1 MSNPFD
7 TCHCN
12 QFGAA
17 VVLIVVV
24 MVTVRIAG
32 ATEEVPPM
40 PRVRSANSS
49 IAALIVQG
57 RDRSMSFRRLLET
70 IEASDGIV
78 YIEPGKCHGRHA
90 CLLISLTVAGP
101 NRILRVR
108 VDTRATDRDLLS
120 SIAHELQHAIEVL
133 SDSAVTS
140 DAAIYYF
147 FVRNYPTGVPDA
159 FETEE
164 AIKAGRDVRAELSR
178 K

>member
-1 MSNPFD
+1 MPNRFQ
-7 TCHCN
+7 TRHRH
-12 QFGAA
+12 QLGAAA
-17 VVLIVVV
+17 VVILVA
-24 MVTVRIAG
+24 MVTVGPAG
-32 ATEEVPPM
+32 ATEGVPPM
-40 PRVRSANSS
+40 PRVRSNNSS

-57 RDRSMSFRRLLET
+57 RDRSITFRRLLET

-78 YIEPGKCHGRHA
+78 YIEPGQCHGRHA
-90 CLLISLTVAGP
+90 CLLFSLTVAGP
-101 NRILRVR
+101 NRILHVR

-164 AIKAGRDVRAELSR
+164 AIKAGRNVRAELS
-178 K
+178 KK